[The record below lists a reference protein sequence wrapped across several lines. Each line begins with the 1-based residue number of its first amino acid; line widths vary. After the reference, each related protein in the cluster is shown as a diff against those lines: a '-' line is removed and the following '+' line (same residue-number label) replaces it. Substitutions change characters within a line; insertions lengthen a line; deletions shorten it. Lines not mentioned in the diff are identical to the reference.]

1 TPNYPS
7 AAKQARGRITVEPTR
22 IFEQTGR
29 LWDPDEL
36 LEAFQP
42 GAASSCGQVHLTG
55 TSADE
60 ATLPDD
66 LLKDIREGGVGEKKD
81 KSRSAMCQSVISQ
94 VKRRY
99 WSVEAIIELLEKYPN
114 GIAAKYKKRLRRET
128 ERSYGKATGGTSH
141 GGGVASAANA
151 AAPSG
156 SPAPT

>member
-1 TPNYPS
+1 YLFARAIPADQAQVIGDAIRASSGTDQDTGVITQCYRVAGTPNYPS

-81 KSRSAMCQSVISQ
+81 KSRSALFQSVISQ

-114 GIAAKYKKRLRRET
+114 
-128 ERSYGKATGGTSH
+128 
-141 GGGVASAANA
+141 
-151 AAPSG
+151 
-156 SPAPT
+156 